1 MKQFI
6 SLHLFVLSLLVAS
19 CGSDQSADNA
29 SSAAATD
36 TTASIGSTAGFQVG
50 VQMWTF
56 RMFSFADALNKVDSA
71 GVKNIEA
78 FFGQELGGGMKGA
91 FGTEMSADT
100 REKLKQLLQS
110 KGIQMVAL
118 GVISPQDSSEWRKS
132 FDLAKEFGLRYI
144 TAEPKKEH
152 WELVD
157 KMAGEYGI
165 KIAIH
170 DHPRPSPYA
179 SPDSVLQAMQGH
191 PNIGACAD
199 IGHWARNG
207 LDPVECLQKLEGR
220 VYGLH
225 LKDVVKFD
233 DTQAADTVVG
243 KGVIVIPAVFAELKR
258 QKFNGMM
265 AIEHESNWYHNLP
278 EVTETVRLYN
288 EQVTKLK

>member
-1 MKQFI
+1 
-6 SLHLFVLSLLVAS
+6 
-19 CGSDQSADNA
+19 
-29 SSAAATD
+29 
-36 TTASIGSTAGFQVG
+36 
-50 VQMWTF
+50 
-56 RMFSFADALNKVDSA
+56 MFSFADALNKVDSA

-78 FFGQELGGGMKGA
+78 YFGQELGGGMKGA
-91 FGTEMSADT
+91 FSTEMSADT

-170 DHPRPSPYA
+170 DHPNPSPYD
-179 SPDSVLQAMQGH
+179 SPDSVLRAMQGH

-207 LDPVECLQKLEGR
+207 LDPVACLQKLEGR

-225 LKDVVKFD
+225 LKDVVRFD

-243 KGVIVIPAVFAELKR
+243 KGVIDIPAVFAELKR